1 VNTEMKVL
9 VVDDEEGI
17 REGMKRVL
25 SKRGFNVDTAENGEK
40 AIELLQSSFYDLAFI
55 DLKMPGIDGFKVTEY
70 INKDLDNQSTVVII
84 VSALATVE
92 AAVEVTRQGAFD
104 FLVKPFTPDDLIHV
118 TERAVKQRRLIIER
132 EKYFLELNREK
143 SLSNQILQSMQEGL
157 VVINLRKQIVL
168 MNPKAEYYLG
178 QRFHESLTVE
188 KLFYTKKVREHI
200 NELLHSSYK
209 NPETR
214 IFKAKINEDLMLE
227 FRLDPI
233 FREKRLNGILIIIY
247 DITEDWKIEQDKN
260 RFISM
265 VAHELKSPI
274 AAIINYINVILSGMF
289 DDKPEKVHEILERC
303 KLRGQAMLELI
314 QDLLYINRR
323 DTGKIEKTIKRYD
336 LKSILEE
343 QLEFYRATA
352 EERKITLELV
362 SDGSKEYPVMSDKQD
377 LDRIFM
383 NLISNGIKYNRDGG
397 RLTVKISKK
406 NKTLVVE
413 FEDTGIGM
421 TEDEIKGLFKE
432 FYRVKNKKT
441 LGITGTGLGR
451 ATVKRVLGEYNG
463 RIEVK
468 SKPDVGSTFTV
479 YFPAGE

>member
-1 VNTEMKVL
+1 
-9 VVDDEEGI
+9 
-17 REGMKRVL
+17 
-25 SKRGFNVDTAENGEK
+25 
-40 AIELLQSSFYDLAFI
+40 
-55 DLKMPGIDGFKVTEY
+55 
-70 INKDLDNQSTVVII
+70 
-84 VSALATVE
+84 
-92 AAVEVTRQGAFD
+92 
-104 FLVKPFTPDDLIHV
+104 
-118 TERAVKQRRLIIER
+118 
-132 EKYFLELNREK
+132 
-143 SLSNQILQSMQEGL
+143 
-157 VVINLRKQIVL
+157 

-178 QRFHESLTVE
+178 QKFEESLTVE

-343 QLEFYRATA
+343 QLEFYR
-352 EERKITLELV
+352 V
-362 SDGSKEYPVMSDKQD
+362 
-377 LDRIFM
+377 
-383 NLISNGIKYNRDGG
+383 
-397 RLTVKISKK
+397 RLPLNWCQTV
-406 NKTLVVE
+406 
-413 FEDTGIGM
+413 
-421 TEDEIKGLFKE
+421 
-432 FYRVKNKKT
+432 
-441 LGITGTGLGR
+441 
-451 ATVKRVLGEYNG
+451 
-463 RIEVK
+463 VK
-468 SKPDVGSTFTV
+468 STQ
-479 YFPAGE
+479 